1 MIIKFVFSALQETL
15 LTVAQWVTEYW
26 WAVLLMGIAFVVVMG
41 CFIKCCAVHT
51 PSSNPKKQ
59 PARRLSETLRHPM
72 HTLRRMRGPPAGGG
86 GGGGSRAPPR
96 ANGRNSNGGAVGG
109 GVGGGGGPSRGYGEG
124 RGGQYYAPKAGAG
137 GRSGHEPYAGAYNG
151 RSASGHGRNSFE
163 MHNQKV

>member
-1 MIIKFVFSALQETL
+1 MEFNIIVILLQETL

-72 HTLRRMRGPPAGGG
+72 HTLRRMRGPAA
-86 GGGGSRAPPR
+86 GSRAPPR
-96 ANGRNSNGGAVGG
+96 NNGRSS
-109 GVGGGGGPSRGYGEG
+109 GPARGYGEG
-124 RGGQYYAPKAGAG
+124 RGQYYAPKGSAMNSSRGP
-137 GRSGHEPYAGAYNG
+137 HEPYAGAYGG
-151 RSASGHGRNSFE
+151 RQGPGHVAGRNSFE
-163 MHNQKV
+163 MHNHKV